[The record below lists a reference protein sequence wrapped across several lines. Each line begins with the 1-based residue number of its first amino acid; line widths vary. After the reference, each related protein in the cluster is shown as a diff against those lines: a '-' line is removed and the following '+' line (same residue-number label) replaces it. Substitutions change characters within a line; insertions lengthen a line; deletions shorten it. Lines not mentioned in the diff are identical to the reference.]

1 MKPGASPTNHLAWC
15 TRGWK
20 EGREDRK
27 EKANGED
34 GDGRSG
40 GDRGGGRGEGAA
52 RVAVHSVASIMQRHG
67 VFAFP

>member
-1 MKPGASPTNHLAWC
+1 MKPGANPTNHLAWC

-27 EKANGED
+27 EKASEEAGARD
-34 GDGRSG
+34 QGLIGR
-40 GDRGGGRGEGAA
+40 REGGRAAA